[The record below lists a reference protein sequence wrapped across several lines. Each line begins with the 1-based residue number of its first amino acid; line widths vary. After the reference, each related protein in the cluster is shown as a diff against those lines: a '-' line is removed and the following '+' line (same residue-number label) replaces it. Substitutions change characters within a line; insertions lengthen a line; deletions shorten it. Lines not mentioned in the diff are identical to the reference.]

1 MAVDWTPERRA
12 KQAALINRIKP
23 WLTTKGPVTPEGK
36 ARSSKNGFKG
46 NPRAT
51 VVEAGVLARL
61 LLEDARVLAQANH
74 GRVEE

>member
-1 MAVDWTPERRA
+1 MATNWTPERRA

-23 WLTTKGPVTPEGK
+23 WLTTTGPVTPEGK

-51 VVEAGVLARL
+51 VVAAGVLARL
-61 LLEDARVLAQANH
+61 LLEDARVLEQANR
-74 GRVEE
+74 GPGEE

>member
-1 MAVDWTPERRA
+1 
-12 KQAALINRIKP
+12 
-23 WLTTKGPVTPEGK
+23 VTPEGK

-46 NPRAT
+46 NSRAT
-51 VVEAGVLARL
+51 VVEAGVLTRL